1 MGEPVDDPVS
11 KMMDAL
17 GIAPDAVLEV
27 PRDPKIVD
35 FDPESLARRKRDH
48 EARRL
53 PDGPVRLNG
62 LMLVEE
68 FNDTFGLNLSD
79 PNYETIAG
87 YVMGRL
93 DLIPKVK
100 DEVDVPLT
108 EHETLRLRVEQMDG
122 KRIAR
127 LVLRR
132 VPVPTA

>member
-1 MGEPVDDPVS
+1 MRTLLVVCIAVAGMILSLGQLRAQERVRSISVGGTPRISAADAAKPVP
-11 KMMDAL
+11 
-17 GIAPDAVLEV
+17 
-27 PRDPKIVD
+27 
-35 FDPESLARRKRDH
+35 
-48 EARRL
+48 RL
-53 PDGPVRLNG
+53 PDGTVQLNG

-93 DLIPKVK
+93 DRIPKVS

-108 EHETLRLRVEQMDG
+108 EHETLRLRVDQMDG

-127 LVLRR
+127 LMLRR
-132 VPVPTA
+132 VPVPES